1 MKKISVLLITLL
13 LIVSVTGC
21 TKKNLDS
28 KKFKEEY
35 ESFNDKKNDY
45 FEYRDLD
52 LDEKNPFV
60 YSTDAEIV
68 EKIENDESFIV
79 YFGDP
84 ECPWC
89 RSVIEEAI
97 KSANENDIDKIYYVR
112 FWDGFHKEI
121 IRDVYELD
129 ENNAPVLKE
138 KGSDAYTKL
147 LEYLDSVLKDYTLKD
162 SDGNTIN
169 VGEKR
174 IFLPNFV
181 AVIDGEAK
189 ELIQGI
195 SENQESYNS
204 KLTDEIIAD
213 EKKMFDEFF
222 QKYGK
227 QIKNGVCID
236 KNSKDC

>member
-1 MKKISVLLITLL
+1 MKKISVLLIALL

-21 TKKNLDS
+21 AKRNLDG

-89 RSVIEEAI
+89 RSVIEETI

-112 FWDGFHKEI
+112 FWNGFHKEV

-129 ENNAPVLKE
+129 ENNTPVLKE

-213 EKKMFDEFF
+213 EKKMFDDFF

-227 QIKNGVCID
+227 QIKNGVCTD

>member
-1 MKKISVLLITLL
+1 MKKTIILLVS
-13 LIVSVTGC
+13 LILICSVTSC
-21 TKKNLDS
+21 AKKNLDG

-52 LDEKNPFV
+52 LEEDNPFV

-68 EKIENDESFIV
+68 DKIENDESFIV

-112 FWDGFHKEI
+112 FWNGFHKEI

-162 SDGNTIN
+162 NDGNTIN

-204 KLTDEIIAD
+204 ELTKELIAD

-227 QIKNGVCID
+227 QIKNGVCTD

>member
-21 TKKNLDS
+21 AKKNLDS

-52 LDEKNPFV
+52 LDVKNPFV

-97 KSANENDIDKIYYVR
+97 KSANDNNIEKIYYVR

-147 LEYLDSVLKDYTLKD
+147 LEYLDGVLKDYTLKD

-204 KLTDEIIAD
+204 ELTKELIAD

-227 QIKNGVCID
+227 QIKNGVCTD